1 MMEID
6 WNSLFSNFFS
16 MVRVKIACMD
26 SSKIPKKR
34 LFEMNNNLYVRQFKV
49 EGGSNVGQEDG
60 DEDGGDNEEPGNE
73 DDTGMEEFQHDP
85 VPQHKKTKDKGQNS
99 SGTNQLQRGGSGSS
113 NGPSSSKGVAT
124 WMSLFQTNVEN
135 ISLASSE
142 LGQYSCIKLLL
153 RNGTP

>member
-1 MMEID
+1 MMEIY

-73 DDTGMEEFQHDP
+73 DDTEMEEFQHDP
-85 VPQHKKTKDKGQNS
+85 VP
-99 SGTNQLQRGGSGSS
+99 
-113 NGPSSSKGVAT
+113 
-124 WMSLFQTNVEN
+124 
-135 ISLASSE
+135 
-142 LGQYSCIKLLL
+142 
-153 RNGTP
+153 